1 MEALLL
7 LAALMIVVAIP
18 QLIVNQWPKSEKL
31 SLVTKLDCEEV
42 YLKESFKVTYT
53 AYSEND
59 NIKDIIP
66 PDFKDITIVNG
77 PVFTNNKNGRST
89 VLNLEYQ
96 LQSKKVG
103 EIQIQ
108 PAAILMSDDTIYH
121 DKKCQAIKIEVK
133 HD

>member
-7 LAALMIVVAIP
+7 LAALLIVVAIP
-18 QLIVNQWPKSEKL
+18 RLIVNQWSKSEKL
-31 SLVTKLDCEEV
+31 SLVTKLDCEV

-59 NIKDIIP
+59 NIKDLIP
-66 PDFKDITIVNG
+66 PEFKDITIVNG

-96 LQSKKVG
+96 LQSKKV
-103 EIQIQ
+103 EIQ
-108 PAAILMSDDTIYH
+108 SNRGNSY
-121 DKKCQAIKIEVK
+121 V
-133 HD
+133 

>member
-7 LAALMIVVAIP
+7 LAALLIVVAIP
-18 QLIVNQWPKSEKL
+18 QLIVNQWSKSEKL

-42 YLKESFKVTYT
+42 YLKRSFKVTYT

-77 PVFTNNKNGRST
+77 PVFTHKKNGRAKM
-89 VLNLEYQ
+89 LNLEYQ
-96 LQSKKVG
+96 LQSNKVG

-108 PAAILMSDDTIYH
+108 PAAILLSDDTIYH
-121 DKKCQAIKIEVK
+121 DEKSQVIKVEVK
-133 HD
+133 YE